1 MTKKGQRFL
10 DFVAQVGEL
19 DVTVLASSKF
29 PDDMRYRKPSPQKV
43 YEYSTNPEAGFAWVA
58 ISYPIDYDEFDVAE
72 EVAQIL
78 WDQGDGD
85 THDEFEHGTVIHVRE
100 KGSDKV
106 TQFKIEVDYEPQ
118 FYIKP
123 VTA

>member
-1 MTKKGQRFL
+1 MTVKGQRFL
-10 DFVAQVGEL
+10 DLVAQTGEL
-19 DVTVLASSKF
+19 EVTVLASSKF
-29 PDDMRYRKPSPQKV
+29 PNMRDRKPSPKKV
-43 YEYSTNPEAGFAWVA
+43 YEYSTSPENDSSWAA
-58 ISYPIDYDEFDVAE
+58 ISYPEHYDEFDVAE

-78 WDQGDGD
+78 WGQGDGD

-118 FYIKP
+118 FYVRP
-123 VTA
+123 VTT